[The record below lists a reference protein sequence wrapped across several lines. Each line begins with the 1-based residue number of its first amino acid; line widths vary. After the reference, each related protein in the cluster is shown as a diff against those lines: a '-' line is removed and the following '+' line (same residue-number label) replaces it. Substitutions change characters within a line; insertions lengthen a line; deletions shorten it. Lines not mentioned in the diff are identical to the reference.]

1 MPLCLDFLSC
11 FFFHAWRPQQVSQK
25 EYIDDFQ
32 EPMLHLPKPKMGMIV
47 LCLIPL
53 FGWIGFMAH
62 LTSTSKKAQ
71 KRADK
76 IFQDFNEKYEKT
88 RGVSL
93 SRTQVMQ
100 TTRHGSSMVD
110 AIKVTVK
117 QPGVP
122 IPGVP
127 LFPLSKEGLIA
138 VQAYQN
144 GVQTGTPMA
153 GPSPYGTA
161 PMAPATPAGYPQATP
176 YGNGAM
182 PPGYEVDPS
191 SPYPM

>member
-1 MPLCLDFLSC
+1 MPLCLN
-11 FFFHAWRPQQVSQK
+11 FFAVFVHALCTQQVSQK

-32 EPMLHLPKPKMGMIV
+32 EPMLNVPKHKMAMV
-47 LCLIPL
+47 ALWLIPF
-53 FGWIGFMAH
+53 FGWIGFVAYII
-62 LTSTSKKAQ
+62 STNKKAQ
-71 KRADK
+71 KHVDK
-76 IFQDFNEKYEKT
+76 VFGKFNEKYERS

-100 TTRHGSSMVD
+100 TTRKGSAIVD